1 MIPSLQR
8 GDPGLRVQEL
18 VHPRFVSCRGWTG
31 TQVSLTP
38 KTLLAKAQIL
48 FDTKHPGTQFPHL

>member
-8 GDPGLRVQEL
+8 KDQDPEQFRGLRSVMQ
-18 VHPRFVSCRGWTG
+18 GWTG